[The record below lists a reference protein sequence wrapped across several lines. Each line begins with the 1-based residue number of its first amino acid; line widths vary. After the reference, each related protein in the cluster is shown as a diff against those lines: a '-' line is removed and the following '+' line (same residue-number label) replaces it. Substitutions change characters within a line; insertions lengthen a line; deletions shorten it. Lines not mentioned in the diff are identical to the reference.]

1 MLILSA
7 LSFSRT
13 VGAQISS
20 AHQHHSAAPSGA
32 ESSVSVI
39 SGLAIPDEVLV
50 DQRGR
55 KVHFYSDLVKGRV
68 VAINTIF
75 TTCTT
80 ICPIMG
86 ANFAKLRDLL
96 GDSAGG
102 KVELIS
108 ISIDPVADTPERL
121 AQWSTGFSS
130 HPEPGWTLLTGA
142 KPDVDRILKAL
153 QIFTAD
159 KQDHAPVVLIGG
171 EGSGDWVRA
180 SGLLA
185 PARLNELIH
194 SRVNLATAQIQK

>member
-1 MLILSA
+1 
-7 LSFSRT
+7 
-13 VGAQISS
+13 
-20 AHQHHSAAPSGA
+20 
-32 ESSVSVI
+32 
-39 SGLAIPDEVLV
+39 
-50 DQRGR
+50 
-55 KVHFYSDLVKGRV
+55 
-68 VAINTIF
+68 
-75 TTCTT
+75 
-80 ICPIMG
+80 MG
-86 ANFAKLRDLL
+86 ANFAKLRNLL

-142 KPDVDRILKAL
+142 KPNIDRILKAL

-171 EGSGDWVRA
+171 AGSGDWVRA

-185 PARLNELIH
+185 PAQLNELIH
-194 SRVNLATAQIQK
+194 SRVNFTTAQIQK